1 MTCLLNERGWPDIVA
16 LTTKI
21 LTLLYVSLLFYDISS
36 VTDFTSE
43 KYIGSLGH
51 KDSW

>member
-1 MTCLLNERGWPDIVA
+1 MTCLLNKKGWPDIVA

-21 LTLLYVSLLFYDISS
+21 LTLLYVSLLFYHISS
-36 VTDFTSE
+36 VTDFTSA
-43 KYIGSLGH
+43 KYISSMGH

>member
-1 MTCLLNERGWPDIVA
+1 MTCLLNKKGWPDIVT

-21 LTLLYVSLLFYDISS
+21 LTLLYVSLLFYHISS

-43 KYIGSLGH
+43 KYIGSIGH